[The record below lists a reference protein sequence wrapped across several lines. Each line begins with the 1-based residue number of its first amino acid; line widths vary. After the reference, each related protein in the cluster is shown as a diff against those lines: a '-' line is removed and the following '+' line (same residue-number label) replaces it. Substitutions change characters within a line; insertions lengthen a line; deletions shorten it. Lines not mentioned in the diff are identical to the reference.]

1 MFAKTI
7 ARSLAV
13 AACLFALSACD
24 DKKADEPQ
32 QASQSS
38 AEQAEITKYNSYIEA
53 ANMSSSS
60 FGEQLEQYKKY
71 IAPAFSGEKSRSDLF
86 FPGSD
91 TTIPRV
97 KDLLDKAHAMEPVMK
112 DLDDSATRYSEAL
125 GQAEPVNRELSN
137 YINSKTYKS
146 DNGDKGRE
154 LQPKFISAM
163 EKLVV
168 AQADF
173 LNAIDKKDRERIKA
187 EYEKTPKDT
196 AAYYR
201 IGSIYYLKESM
212 DAASG
217 FINGEGLGDKKDA
230 FKKSLDQF
238 NDALTAYDA
247 KMRESNKKGCSSLIF
262 TANSYL
268 STGRDVISHTEDG
281 TYEKEANEPKQFH
294 MMQSTQGNDVRDL
307 MQHYNNVI
315 NAINIGT
322 C

>member
-1 MFAKTI
+1 MIAKNI
-7 ARSLAV
+7 ARTLAV

-24 DKKADEPQ
+24 DKKAEEPQ
-32 QASQSS
+32 QASKSS
-38 AEQAEITKYNSYIEA
+38 AEQAEITKYNAYIEA

-60 FGEQLEQYKKY
+60 FGEQLDQYKKY
-71 IAPAFSGEKSRSDLF
+71 IAPAFTGEKPRDDLF

-97 KDLLDKAHAMEPVMK
+97 KDLLDKARAMEPEMK
-112 DLDDSATRYSEAL
+112 DLDASATRYSEAL
-125 GQAEPVNRELSN
+125 GQTEPVNRELYN
-137 YINSKTYKS
+137 YINAKTYKS

-173 LNAIDKKDRERIKA
+173 LNAVDKKDRERIKA

-212 DAASG
+212 DAANG

-238 NDALTAYDA
+238 NEALTAYDA

-268 STGRDVISHTEDG
+268 STGRDVIEHTDSG
-281 TYEKEANEPKQFH
+281 IYEQEAKRSQQFQ
-294 MMQSTQGNDVRDL
+294 MMQSTQENDVRSL
-307 MQHYNNVI
+307 MQNYNNVI